1 MLKTIWRWIRGPK
14 ATPEQRKAAEEAWAE
29 LDHRREKA
37 VGQYYEDGFP
47 SREAQKG
54 TFPL

>member
-14 ATPEQRKAAEEAWAE
+14 ATPEQRKAAEQAWAE
-29 LDHRREKA
+29 LDDRREKA
-37 VGQYYEDGFP
+37 VDQYHEDGFP
-47 SREAQKG
+47 SRDAQKG